1 MNIIIE
7 GNGHYV
13 NVESSFAKSFCSHS
27 KCEPSPYLPLVI
39 AQGEE
44 KVGAGKGSLCG
55 SIFMI
60 PTNVSPII
68 YLFYL

>member
-13 NVESSFAKSFCSHS
+13 NVESSFAKPFCSHS
-27 KCEPSPYLPLVI
+27 KCEPSPYLTLVI
-39 AQGEE
+39 AQGE
-44 KVGAGKGSLCG
+44 GRAGRGSLCG